1 MVKKLDFNAIK
12 KPTLE
17 ITMKDDAATLI
28 RVTTPRE
35 ENIERL
41 EAMGKELKEI
51 TDRGDQAETRAVF
64 ELAAEL
70 FSFNLDNIQVT
81 AEDLRD
87 VYHLDLEDLV
97 IFFSAYMDFITEVS
111 NAKNS
116 HSRTTR
122 RG

>member
-1 MVKKLDFNAIK
+1 MAKKLDFNSIK

-17 ITMKDDAATLI
+17 ITMKDDAATLF

-35 ENIERL
+35 ECVERL

-51 TDRGDQAETRAVF
+51 VDRGDRAEARAVY

-70 FSFNLDNIQVT
+70 FGFNLDNIPVT

-97 IFFSAYMDFITEVS
+97 VFFSTYMDFITEVS
-111 NAKNS
+111 AAKNS

>member
-1 MVKKLDFNAIK
+1 MAKKLDFNSIK

-17 ITMKDDAATLI
+17 ITMKDDDCTTF

-35 ENIERL
+35 SCVERL
-41 EAMGKELKEI
+41 EAMGKELKDI
-51 TDRGDQAETRAVF
+51 VDRGDRAEARAVY

-70 FSFNLDNIQVT
+70 FNFNLDNIKVT

-87 VYHLDLEDLV
+87 VYRLDLEDMV
-97 IFFSAYMDFITEVS
+97 VFFAAYMDFITEIN

-116 HSRTTR
+116 LSRTTR